1 MKLVPAAGPEFAVA
15 SLKPALSPMQLRDRG
30 LPPKQPVID
39 PGRFE
44 MYNVSMR
51 VLLRAAYKLDD
62 SQKISGADWIDNE
75 FFDVVAKLPDGARQ
89 DQAPEMLRALLAERC
104 KLVAHWESREEK
116 AYTLSVGNDGP
127 KLKAAAPNASA
138 NSTWPRDGGGRTFI
152 GGGQTPHGWIAYFRL
167 NGHYVI
173 EGSGIAVADILP
185 LLRREVDG
193 PIVDMTGLK
202 GLYDLSLPVPG
213 LWLRNSSMAKSWGD
227 DAEPSDPAEV
237 DLFKSFE
244 NLGLK
249 LEKRA
254 VPIKQ
259 LAIDH
264 AEKVPIGN

>member
-1 MKLVPAAGPEFAVA
+1 
-15 SLKPALSPMQLRDRG
+15 
-30 LPPKQPVID
+30 
-39 PGRFE
+39 

-213 LWLRNSSMAKSWGD
+213 LWLRNRSMAKSWGD

-259 LAIDH
+259 VAIDH